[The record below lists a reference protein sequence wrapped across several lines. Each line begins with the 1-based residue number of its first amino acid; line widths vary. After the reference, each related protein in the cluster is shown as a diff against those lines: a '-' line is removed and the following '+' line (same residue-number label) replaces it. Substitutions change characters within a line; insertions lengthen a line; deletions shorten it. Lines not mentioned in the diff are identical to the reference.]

1 MRVTLLPFA
10 PGTWSRLVRSLTLCV
25 LALAGSAGLAHAQE
39 SIRVVPLARDGSVL
53 VSFNLADGFT
63 EDVRAAIASGLRT
76 SITYTVELRLEVP
89 FWVDRTIAE
98 AVVSSSVQYDNL
110 TRRASVARSVDGRAE
125 EAKVLEDEA
134 SIRAWLTSLQR
145 IPLFDTAR
153 LEPNREYYIRVSA
166 RTQPRNSSLPWSS
179 AVSGLAKFT
188 FIP

>member
-1 MRVTLLPFA
+1 MPALFRLLKA
-10 PGTWSRLVRSLTLCV
+10 HSSR
-25 LALAGSAGLAHAQE
+25 SAGLVMLCALVLSGAARPVSAQE

-76 SITYTVELRLEVP
+76 TITYTVELRLEVP

-110 TRRASVARSVDGRAE
+110 TRRASVTRTVDGRAE
-125 EAKVLEDEA
+125 ETKLLEDEA
-134 SIRAWLTSLQR
+134 SIRSWLTSLQR

-153 LEPNREYYIRVSA
+153 LEANREYYIRVSA
-166 RTQPRNSSLPWSS
+166 RTQPRNESIPWSS
-179 AVSGLAKFT
+179 AVSGLARFT
-188 FIP
+188 FLP